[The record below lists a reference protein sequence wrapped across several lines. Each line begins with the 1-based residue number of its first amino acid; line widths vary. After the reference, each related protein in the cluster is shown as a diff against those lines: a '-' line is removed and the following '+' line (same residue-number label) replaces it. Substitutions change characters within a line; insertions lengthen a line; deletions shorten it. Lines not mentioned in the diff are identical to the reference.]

1 MNFKSI
7 QTEIDASYLYQILAE
22 NEEDETVKEI
32 FMEMSNIEKGH
43 AISFLKNKGLTE
55 KDLPKPSIR
64 ARIMN
69 KLGKILGYDFILG
82 NLLETE
88 KNLAKGISNARKNTK
103 TEVSI
108 SDTAHVQILQNILN
122 KEDKA
127 PSSGF
132 FQIRE
137 KASFC
142 WR

>member
-32 FMEMSNIEKGH
+32 FTEMSDIEKGH

-55 KDLPKPSIR
+55 KDLPKPSFR
-64 ARIMN
+64 ARTMN

-82 NLLETE
+82 SLLETE

-122 KEDKA
+122 
-127 PSSGF
+127 SLSLNHL
-132 FQIRE
+132 
-137 KASFC
+137 
-142 WR
+142 